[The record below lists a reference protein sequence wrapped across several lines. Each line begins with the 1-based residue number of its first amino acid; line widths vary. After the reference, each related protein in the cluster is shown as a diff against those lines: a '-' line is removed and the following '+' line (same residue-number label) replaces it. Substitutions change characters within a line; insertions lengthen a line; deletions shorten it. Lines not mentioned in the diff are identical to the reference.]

1 MNTTTKR
8 FACNNANTR
17 LTTRLRYSLMVI
29 ALAAVSGCGQKGPL
43 ILERI
48 PVAETQ
54 APLENTNDEIPLV
67 TPVSD
72 TTEDVNVDTTEKP
85 AKPD

>member
-1 MNTTTKR
+1 MNTTANR
-8 FACNNANTR
+8 FSDNNTS
-17 LTTRLRYSLMVI
+17 LTTLLRFSLIVI
-29 ALAAVSGCGQKGPL
+29 ALAAASGCGQKGPL
-43 ILERI
+43 ILEQI

-67 TPVSD
+67 TP
-72 TTEDVNVDTTEKP
+72 TATEDTKENA